1 LLVTV
6 GNDGIV
12 FSSPDGF
19 VWKRNRL
26 FTAKNLHDLAYGKN
40 MLIAVASD
48 GTIFRAEGVLP
59 SLAVTPLP
67 TIGAVKFSTKGG
79 AHEYYR
85 LQMSDDHQSWRD
97 LCIITNGFA
106 SPRLIQTNFLNSPN
120 SYFRLQFP

>member
-1 LLVTV
+1 VAV
-6 GNDGIV
+6 GNDGLV
-12 FSSPDGF
+12 FSSADGLT
-19 VWKRNRL
+19 WKRNRL

-40 MLIAVASD
+40 MLVAAASD

-67 TIGAVKFSTKGG
+67 AIGALKFSTKSG

-85 LQMSDDHQSWRD
+85 LQMSDDHQSWCD
-97 LCIITNGFA
+97 LCIITNGFDR
-106 SPRLIQTNFLNSPN
+106 PPLIQTNLLSSPN